1 MKKYFRIRAVLNDDV
16 KNEDFE
22 MKHTKGFITVATGKE
37 EYYQLA
43 ANLLRSYHL
52 FCNNPLPFAILAD
65 QKNAYTDEFDDVI
78 VFPDGA
84 SHSYLDKLSLGEYLP
99 YDINIFID
107 SDCLAF
113 GDLNQLFDYFE
124 DANDFSCF
132 GRVLPLNDKTGWFE
146 YENLGKLQK
155 KVSYVVGLHG
165 GIYYMRKGDMCR
177 KIFEDAKSFVPDY
190 PKFKFKGRF
199 NTPGDEPLV
208 ALSMAVNGCHPIP
221 FVLEAICCYWEHL
234 DHMTIDL
241 SKGMARVEEEPKYNA
256 VLVHW
261 GTRYTRQLEYQKQIE
276 LMRIREEAGENQQ
289 KKIKKCKRHY
299 GRLMTEEKIKKFVP
313 RVKNKLKRTIG
324 IQ

>member
-1 MKKYFRIRAVLNDDV
+1 
-16 KNEDFE
+16 
-22 MKHTKGFITVATGKE
+22 
-37 EYYQLA
+37 
-43 ANLLRSYHL
+43 
-52 FCNNPLPFAILAD
+52 
-65 QKNAYTDEFDDVI
+65 
-78 VFPDGA
+78 
-84 SHSYLDKLSLGEYLP
+84 
-99 YDINIFID
+99 
-107 SDCLAF
+107 
-113 GDLNQLFDYFE
+113 
-124 DANDFSCF
+124 
-132 GRVLPLNDKTGWFE
+132 
-146 YENLGKLQK
+146 
-155 KVSYVVGLHG
+155 
-165 GIYYMRKGDMCR
+165 
-177 KIFEDAKSFVPDY
+177 
-190 PKFKFKGRF
+190 
-199 NTPGDEPLV
+199 
-208 ALSMAVNGCHPIP
+208 MAVNGCHPIP